1 MPRCDFCRREVQ
13 PEELWMSEP
22 WTVCNDCRIPTSFDA
37 PSSGGVGFTYTPR
50 FRRAQEES
58 PNPCSFCGERHG
70 ITGPYRM
77 NDGREVYTCIDCGS
91 DHFYVCE
98 CCGELK
104 ERTGDEQRFLY
115 ICETCRESGRVQRCH
130 NCGVL
135 LPDRVWTAHDEPH
148 CRDCYNSHS
157 MEEPVIK
164 PFNYKPHT
172 HFEPEYKK
180 DQVYY
185 GIELEVDGGLGE
197 SRSAA
202 YTILQVLPEC
212 YAKHDGS
219 LADGFELVSCPCT
232 YDHFMS
238 RRNRWVSAMG
248 SLSKWCY
255 RSNSTN
261 TCGLHVHISREPF
274 GEENVSKLIYI
285 VHRFWPQFLRFSRRG
300 PLDRLDRYAAL
311 YRNIRTVAAADRIRR
326 TTPSYHDARY
336 RAVNLTNPKT
346 VELRF
351 FKGTLNPVAFFATL
365 QMCNLLVQKLP
376 SMSVEACESITWN
389 ELVSGAPTE
398 LQAYLYDMGLMNVPN
413 EQEACA

>member
-1 MPRCDFCRREVQ
+1 MQ
-13 PEELWMSEP
+13 
-22 WTVCNDCRIPTSFDA
+22 
-37 PSSGGVGFTYTPR
+37 
-50 FRRAQEES
+50 
-58 PNPCSFCGERHG
+58 
-70 ITGPYRM
+70 
-77 NDGREVYTCIDCGS
+77 
-91 DHFYVCE
+91 
-98 CCGELK
+98 
-104 ERTGDEQRFLY
+104 
-115 ICETCRESGRVQRCH
+115 
-130 NCGVL
+130 
-135 LPDRVWTAHDEPH
+135 
-148 CRDCYNSHS
+148 
-157 MEEPVIK
+157 
-164 PFNYKPHT
+164 
-172 HFEPEYKK
+172 
-180 DQVYY
+180 
-185 GIELEVDGGLGE
+185 
-197 SRSAA
+197 
-202 YTILQVLPEC
+202 
-212 YAKHDGS
+212 
-219 LADGFELVSCPCT
+219 
-232 YDHFMS
+232 
-238 RRNRWVSAMG
+238 
-248 SLSKWCY
+248 SLSQWLY

-398 LQAYLYDMGLMNVPN
+398 LHAYLYDMGLMNVPN
-413 EQEACA
+413 EQEECA